1 MDSSS
6 CRLLYE
12 QLVILFHDHHC
23 EECDGTDNVMKH
35 FALPPCRSADTL
47 ISHMKHCRAGMSCRI
62 PSCRSARII
71 VSHWKVCRKEDCPLL
86 GSLSDQRKEWT
97 QKLAEQFS
105 KCSSISETNRQAVK
119 IVHQN
124 LFVALHVRTCARMQT
139 ARAAEWD
146 CALPQCQSMRSLLK
160 HFRTCTARR
169 KCPCGKQVNNVS
181 ARLKENEVS
190 ESPVSFVPIFTGP
203 LPDDMNTQATIPAV
217 PQDSSRGLR
226 RLVSEQWM
234 RKSWKSWK
242 RCEGFWIRR
251 HPYRH
256 LGCKSLPARLQHQR
270 RGINPTEVPSTL

>member
-169 KCPCGKQVNNVS
+169 KCPYPMCTSTRLIFLHSISCMQYNCILCTPFRTVVKQLGGKQVNNVS

-226 RLVSEQWM
+226 YL
-234 RKSWKSWK
+234 
-242 RCEGFWIRR
+242 
-251 HPYRH
+251 
-256 LGCKSLPARLQHQR
+256 
-270 RGINPTEVPSTL
+270 